1 MPSSAKVSSGYEKL
15 VFLDILSQVK
25 VLRLIRAR
33 FQPLLIG
40 SLLEMYQKLEVF
52 LVLLDII
59 DDL

>member
-1 MPSSAKVSSGYEKL
+1 MPSSAKASGYEKL

-25 VLRLIRAR
+25 VSRLIQAR

-40 SLLEMYQKLEVF
+40 SLLEMYQKSEVF
-52 LVLLDII
+52 LVLPDII